1 MRALVVDDSGV
12 IRCILVR
19 ILRGLGVQ
27 RIVEASNGEEAW
39 NTFLATPAD
48 LVLTDWH
55 MPVMDG
61 LELTQKIREINAHVP
76 IVMISIVDTKSM
88 IIEAVRAGVSDYVSK
103 PFERDE
109 LEARLDRFIAAK
121 LI

>member
-27 RIVEASNGEEAW
+27 RIVEATTGEEAW
-39 NTFLATPAD
+39 NSFQATRPN

-61 LELTQKIREINAHVP
+61 LELTQKIRQIDADVP
-76 IVMISIVDTKSM
+76 IVMISIVDSKSM
-88 IIEAVRAGVSDYVSK
+88 IIEAVRAGVSDYVPK
-103 PFERDE
+103 PFERDD
-109 LEARLDRFIAAK
+109 LEARLDRLIAAR
-121 LI
+121 LT